1 MQGVRDSVIT
11 KRATGRGMTGKGDR
25 PRPGVYS
32 QEFRDN
38 FDKIF
43 GARRRKNI
51 PKSYTIKLKA
61 YEARLARLKSNEG
74 ALSVNVD
81 KDAQKDK
88 NV

>member
-1 MQGVRDSVIT
+1 M
-11 KRATGRGMTGKGDR
+11 MTGKGDR

-32 QEFRDN
+32 QEYKQNHER
-38 FDKIF
+38 IF
-43 GARRRKNI
+43 GDRRKKNI

-61 YEARLARLKSNEG
+61 HEARLARLKSNEG
-74 ALSVNVD
+74 TLSVDVD

>member
-1 MQGVRDSVIT
+1 MQGVCDCAVT

-32 QEFRDN
+32 QEYKQNHER
-38 FDKIF
+38 IF
-43 GARRRKNI
+43 GK
-51 PKSYTIKLKA
+51 KKKKGT
-61 YEARLARLKSNEG
+61 
-74 ALSVNVD
+74 LSAGVD